1 MTPSELKHY
10 LTHGGTTNGLA
21 NAIAQG
27 TAWWSPS
34 KDNRVDNREQELAS
48 E

>member
-21 NAIAQG
+21 DTIAQD
-27 TAWWSPS
+27 TICWSLT
-34 KDNRVDNREQELAS
+34 KDNWVDNLEQELVS